1 MQDKTLADMKEFL
14 RDATEELLM
23 MREMDNL
30 EMYRVITDKG
40 KELEGISEDERTD
53 ENFVYG
59 CVSNVYIADDLEN
72 GRMHYRGVSEAHV
85 VRGLLAYMVEAL
97 NGLPP
102 EDVVAGTREAIEQF
116 AEDVDLKTT
125 LTPNRANAFGNIY
138 ALMVEKAAARTSAS

>member
-1 MQDKTLADMKEFL
+1 MREKTLADMNEFL
-14 RDATEELLM
+14 RESTEELLM

-40 KELEGISEDERTD
+40 KELEGISDDERID

-59 CVSNVYIADDLEN
+59 CVSNVYIADELEE

-97 NGLPP
+97 NGLRP
-102 EDVVAGTREAIEQF
+102 EDVVSGTREAIEQF
-116 AEDVDLKTT
+116 AEDVDLKAT

-138 ALMVEKAAARTSAS
+138 ALMVEKAAARASSS